1 MPSPHVILDRKHCD
15 IRIASHYNNKCQM
28 RLRKLSAWILYRWH
42 GPKWHQRIRQGCQL
56 PPSYKL
62 FTWIF
67 IESYSHDSIFSR
79 DWILEEDDR
88 QLRLETLT
96 VVNCCDEHYELAFY
110 KNIKHSF
117 RTLMTDLVGYPKT
130 RKGKNPTLGYPTQ
143 SPQPEPDFC
152 YRTT

>member
-1 MPSPHVILDRKHCD
+1 
-15 IRIASHYNNKCQM
+15 M

-79 DWILEEDDR
+79 DWILEDDR

-96 VVNCCDEHYELAFY
+96 VVSCCDQHYELAFN
-110 KNIKHSF
+110 KNIEHSLG
-117 RTLMTDLVGYPKT
+117 RLMTDVVGYPKT
-130 RKGKNPTLGYPTQ
+130 RKGKTRLCDTRPNPPNLTQTRLLLPDYITKIGASIGYLR
-143 SPQPEPDFC
+143 SLNSAL
-152 YRTT
+152 